1 MSMQES
7 LEKRRSVYQLDKEL
21 PVPAAEVT
29 SLVERLTEL
38 VPDAF
43 NMKSQRV
50 VVALGAKQD
59 ELWDAI
65 YDVFGGKV
73 AREKIDMFKNAVGT
87 VLFFIDDATVTSMQ
101 EQFPR
106 YAENFGPWSEQS
118 NGMLQIAVWSGL
130 RDLGIGANIQ
140 HYNPVIDEKVHE
152 LFGLPESWRLRAQ
165 MDFGGIVAEP
175 DPKEAQDIAQRVKVF
190 E

>member
-1 MSMQES
+1 
-7 LEKRRSVYQLDKEL
+7 
-21 PVPAAEVT
+21 
-29 SLVERLTEL
+29 
-38 VPDAF
+38 
-43 NMKSQRV
+43 MKSQRV

-73 AREKIDMFKNAVGT
+73 AREKIDMFKNAAGT

-140 HYNPVIDEKVHE
+140 HYNPVIDETVHE

>member
-1 MSMQES
+1 MPWAPS
-7 LEKRRSVYQLDKEL
+7 KTK
-21 PVPAAEVT
+21 
-29 SLVERLTEL
+29 
-38 VPDAF
+38 
-43 NMKSQRV
+43 
-50 VVALGAKQD
+50 
-59 ELWDAI
+59 LWDAI

-73 AREKIDMFKNAVGT
+73 ARETIDMFKTAAGT

-152 LFGLPESWRLRAQ
+152 LFGLPESWRLRK
-165 MDFGGIVAEP
+165 
-175 DPKEAQDIAQRVKVF
+175 PKWTSAASSPSPTPKKPRTSRSA
-190 E
+190 